1 MAEFA
6 GLFKRLSV
14 PILIVSGLLTV
25 ALSAHLL
32 TSPPEFR
39 TDLNDFAPESESNKA
54 HEEIH
59 AFFPDESRPMFVHV
73 TRDNGGNILSMD
85 SLMEMDA
92 DLAAL
97 KSDERVQLTAVVSW
111 TTSPGIVQIALDEQ
125 SPGTNISDYQDW
137 PSLVDA
143 IVEDDT
149 TCLLY
154 TSPSPRD

>member
-1 MAEFA
+1 MAEFS

-39 TDLNDFAPESESNKA
+39 TDLNDFAPQSESNKA

-73 TRDNGGNILSMD
+73 TDDNGGNILS
-85 SLMEMDA
+85 
-92 DLAAL
+92 
-97 KSDERVQLTAVVSW
+97 
-111 TTSPGIVQIALDEQ
+111 
-125 SPGTNISDYQDW
+125 
-137 PSLVDA
+137 
-143 IVEDDT
+143 
-149 TCLLY
+149 CLLY